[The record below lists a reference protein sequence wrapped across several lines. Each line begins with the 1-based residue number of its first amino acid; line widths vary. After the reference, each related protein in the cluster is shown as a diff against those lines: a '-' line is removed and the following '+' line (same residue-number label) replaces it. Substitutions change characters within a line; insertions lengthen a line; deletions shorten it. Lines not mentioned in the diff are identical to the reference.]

1 MCVVNRLARRTLAET
16 LGLSESSGKTSHAI
30 SDSFWNSLSLRG
42 GVWVVDVSW
51 GK

>member
-51 GK
+51 VK